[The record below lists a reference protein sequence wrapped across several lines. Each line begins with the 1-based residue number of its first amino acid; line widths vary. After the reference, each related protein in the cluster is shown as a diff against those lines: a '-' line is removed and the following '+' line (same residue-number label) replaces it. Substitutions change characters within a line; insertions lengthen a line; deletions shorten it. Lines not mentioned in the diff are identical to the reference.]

1 MSDLDLKPTEPQFP
15 PLFSGLEVAVGIDP
29 FSKACAEAALGCDA
43 GLVVYAPA
51 GTEMQAAIVFAPEQP
66 LDEAMAV
73 FKACGVGFQ
82 NALGA
87 LAPPEVGV
95 HLSWDGEVFVNGAR
109 CGRLRVAASE
119 TDGATEPD
127 WIVVGLELP
136 ILPQDP
142 DTPGLTP
149 EDTCLYEEGCAEVD
163 TVHLLEA
170 WVRHTLMW
178 ISRLES
184 EGPRAL
190 HAEWRGLARDMGEG
204 VKLTLQGTTY
214 TGTFMGVDEH
224 FGMLL
229 RAEDKTQVLPL
240 RLILETGDEI

>member
-1 MSDLDLKPTEPQFP
+1 MSDLDLKPTAPQFP

-29 FSKACAEAALGCDA
+29 FTKACAEAALGCDA

-51 GTEMQAAIVFAPEQP
+51 GAEMRAAIVFAPEQP

-95 HLSWDGEVFVNGAR
+95 QLSWDGKIFVNGAR
-109 CGRLRVAASE
+109 CGRLRVASSD

-127 WIVVGLELP
+127 WIVVGLDLP
-136 ILPQDP
+136 ILPPDA
-142 DTPGLTP
+142 DTPGLMP

-163 TVHLLEA
+163 TVLLLEA

-178 ISRLES
+178 ISRLEG

-190 HAEWRGLARDMGEG
+190 HTEWRGLARDIGEDISLSLG
-204 VKLTLQGTTY
+204 SGGFA
-214 TGTFMGVDEH
+214 GTFMGVDEH
-224 FGMLL
+224 FGLLL
-229 RAEDKTQVLPL
+229 RTDETTQVLPL
-240 RLILETGDEI
+240 RLILETGDET